1 MARGLDD
8 LRSQVLGRATEA
20 ECAIGLLDALLGETE
35 VSDADVTFAVEQHVL
50 GLEVAINNVPI
61 MESADGDY
69 HFGCVV
75 ARSILGKSL
84 FLAQIGEELAA
95 IQEIDKEI
103 QLDVRLERVMETDN
117 VRILDL
123 LEDISLGYSHIK
135 NVELSFVKALTLR
148 LHEQILLDQL
158 VLLEYFHGVRLLVA
172 LLLNQEDLTKR
183 ATTNNRLQLEVVHA
197 DLIAWHKQVLGGT
210 RS

>member
-95 IQEIDKEI
+95 IQEINKEI

-123 LEDISLGYSHIK
+123 LEDISLG
-135 NVELSFVKALTLR
+135 LR